1 MADEEALADW
11 LHLNQVAG
19 IGPVTL
25 RRLLAEFGLPARVLD
40 ASRAALTT
48 LVGAEVA
55 HAIGA
60 AREDDASRERV
71 ATALAWQRLPGN
83 HILTLEHPGYPA
95 ALLAVAD
102 PPPVLYLKGRL
113 ELLEGQAIAIVGS
126 RNATRQ
132 GQQDASAFA
141 RALSDA
147 GFTIVSGLALGIDAA
162 AHRGGLA
169 GAASTIAVVGTGAD
183 IVYPA
188 RNRELAHAIAERG
201 LIVSE
206 VPLGVRPL
214 AANFPRRNR
223 IISGL
228 ARGVLVVEAALKSGS
243 LITARQAAEQ
253 GREVFAIPGSIH
265 SPVAR
270 GCHALIRQGAKL
282 VETAQDVLEELGM
295 QGADAAAPSA
305 PPVTSIDPES
315 QRVLDALGFDPLTVD
330 ALAVRL
336 DMGPLELAPL
346 LLKLE
351 LEGCLARLPGA
362 QVQRLVR

>member
-1 MADEEALADW
+1 MGDEEALADW
-11 LHLNQVAG
+11 LYLNQVAG

-25 RRLLAEFGLPARVLD
+25 RRLLAEFGLPAHVLG
-40 ASRAALTT
+40 AARSALQG
-48 LVGAEVA
+48 LVGVEIAVA
-55 HAIGA
+55 ISRVRDDGA
-60 AREDDASRERV
+60 ARERV
-71 ATALAWQRLPGN
+71 EEALAWQRLPGN

-113 ELLEGQAIAIVGS
+113 ELLAGPAIAIVGS
-126 RNATRQ
+126 RNATQQ
-132 GQQDASAFA
+132 GQHDASAFA
-141 RALSDA
+141 HALSDA
-147 GFTIVSGLALGIDAA
+147 GFAIVSGLALGIDAA

-188 RNRELAHAIAERG
+188 RNRDLAHEIAERG

-206 VPLGVRPL
+206 VPLGVRAL

-282 VETAQDVLEELGM
+282 VETAEDVLEELGA
-295 QGADAAAPSA
+295 QGARPAAPA
-305 PPVTSIDPES
+305 VQPVQSIDHEN

-330 ALAVRL
+330 ALAARL
-336 DMGPLELAPL
+336 DMAPVQLTPL
-346 LLKLE
+346 LLQLE
-351 LEGCLARLPGA
+351 LDGCLARLPGA

>member
-25 RRLLAEFGLPARVLD
+25 RRLLADFGLPARVLD
-40 ASRAALTT
+40 ASRAALTS
-48 LVGAEVA
+48 LVGVEVA
-55 HAIGA
+55 QAISTAREDGA
-60 AREDDASRERV
+60 ARERV
-71 ATALAWQRLPGN
+71 AQALAWQRLPGN

-95 ALLAVAD
+95 ALLTVAD

-126 RNATRQ
+126 RNATQQ
-132 GQQDASAFA
+132 GQHDAGAFA

-147 GFTIVSGLALGIDAA
+147 GFTVVSGLALGIDAA

-183 IVYPA
+183 IIYPA
-188 RNRELAHAIAERG
+188 RNRELAHEIAERG

-206 VPLGVRPL
+206 VPLGVRAL

-228 ARGVLVVEAALKSGS
+228 ARGVLVVEAALQSGS

-265 SPVAR
+265 SPVSR
-270 GCHALIRQGAKL
+270 GCHSLIRQGAKL
-282 VETAQDVLEELGM
+282 VETAQDVLEELGAP
-295 QGADAAAPSA
+295 GIRAAAPSA
-305 PPVTSIDPES
+305 APLQSPAGEHE
-315 QRVLDALGFDPLTVD
+315 RVLDALGFDPVTID
-330 ALAVRL
+330 ALAQRL
-336 DMGPLELAPL
+336 DMAPKQLSAL
-346 LLKLE
+346 LLQLE
-351 LEGCLARLPGA
+351 LEGSLARLPGA
-362 QVQRLVR
+362 QVQRVVR